1 MAQKTEV
8 VTLRLS
14 SREARRVSAVQALT
28 HLDKATLLRDFIED
42 GMRRRVLEFY
52 GEGEITAQRAADVLD
67 ISLREFMSLLEKN
80 GLAVNWDSDLL
91 RDYMTKRYGSFLGL
105 TEDGFAGSILTSEL
119 LERLRF
125 VR

>member
-42 GMRRRVLEFY
+42 GMRRRVLESY
-52 GEGEITAQRAADVLD
+52 REGEITAKRAADVLD
-67 ISLREFMSLLEKN
+67 ISLREFLSFLEKN
-80 GLAVNWDSDLL
+80 GSAVDWDSDLL
-91 RDYMTKRYGSFLGL
+91 RDYMIKRYG
-105 TEDGFAGSILTSEL
+105 E
-119 LERLRF
+119 
-125 VR
+125 